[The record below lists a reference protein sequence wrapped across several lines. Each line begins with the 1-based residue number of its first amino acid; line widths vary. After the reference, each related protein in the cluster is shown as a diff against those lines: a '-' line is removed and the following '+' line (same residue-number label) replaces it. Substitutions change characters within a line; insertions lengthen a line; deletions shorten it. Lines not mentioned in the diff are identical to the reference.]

1 MDVNKEIIELIIR
14 QTNYNEDEAKQKLLE
29 YNNDYLKVIKN
40 YMSSE
45 NNIINTEKKTTNQL
59 MYGEFRTFL
68 DDACKNYRIKKDKE
82 DKINQIIEN
91 IKIQN
96 TKSSNN

>member
-1 MDVNKEIIELIIR
+1 
-14 QTNYNEDEAKQKLLE
+14 
-29 YNNDYLKVIKN
+29 
-40 YMSSE
+40 
-45 NNIINTEKKTTNQL
+45 